1 MTLHDLSASDNL
13 DSITSE
19 VFYNEIRLLQIMKD
33 HPHKP
38 QTIRMKTNFVI
49 NMVSTSLV
57 LALVPADE
65 AEWNKLQ
72 TLYDLINEVMICP
85 YPYLTPQRLSV
96 LLKVLPLVSNFLVDI
111 NISPFSSTTTYH
123 KFISI
128 SRPNIK

>member
-85 YPYLTPQRLSV
+85 YPYLTPHITLKCGLNIILTSSRHPYVSAKQKRLKHCV
-96 LLKVLPLVSNFLVDI
+96 
-111 NISPFSSTTTYH
+111 
-123 KFISI
+123 
-128 SRPNIK
+128 